1 MRLPAPARGSLVRG
15 SFTLGPVDV
24 NVAAAAV
31 AALSGLAVGV
41 TGVLAFRWS
50 ERAQAAGTAQAA
62 SEGAVQLPP
71 GVAIVLSV
79 LRSSAVVL
87 DERDAVVKASSAA
100 YTFGLVRGDQLVPDQ
115 LLRMARETRRD
126 GEIRQRDLLLTRR
139 DGQELEV
146 SARVAPLGSR
156 LVLLLVEDRTEARRV
171 DAVRRDFV
179 ANVSHELKTPVG
191 ALSLLAEAV
200 LDASDDPEAVRR
212 FSGRMQV
219 ESARLTSLVQELIDL
234 SRVQNDHP
242 LQDMSPVP
250 VDELVAEAVD
260 RCRQLAQN
268 KQIALA
274 VGGDPGLVIP
284 GDHNQLV
291 MAIGNLVENAVNYS
305 PERTRVDIDVRAT
318 GRKAVIA
325 VSDQGIG
332 IPSRELDR
340 IFERFYRVD
349 PARSRATGGTGLGLS
364 IVKHIVAGHGGEVT
378 VRSME
383 GAGTTFTLVLPL
395 QPADERGDA
404 PDAAS
409 MRPGASSAPSGSSDL
424 APSYNSREGSR

>member
-1 MRLPAPARGSLVRG
+1 M
-15 SFTLGPVDV
+15 DV

>member
-1 MRLPAPARGSLVRG
+1 M
-15 SFTLGPVDV
+15 DV
-24 NVAAAAV
+24 NVAAATV

-41 TGVLAFRWS
+41 AGTLAFRWS
-50 ERAQAAGTAQAA
+50 ERALGNPGGQTAPAGP
-62 SEGAVQLPP
+62 VLPP

-100 YTFGLVRGDQLVPDQ
+100 YTFGLVRGDQLVPEE

-126 GEIRQRDLLLTRR
+126 GEIRQRDLLLARR

-219 ESARLTSLVQELIDL
+219 ESARLTNLVQELIDL

-242 LQDMSPVP
+242 LQDIAPVP

-260 RCRQLAQN
+260 RCRQVAQN
-268 KQIALA
+268 KQITLA

-291 MAIGNLVENAVNYS
+291 MALGNLVENAVNYS
-305 PERTRVDIDVRAT
+305 PERTRVDIDVRVT

-332 IPSRELDR
+332 IPHRDLDR

-378 VRSME
+378 VRSLE
-383 GAGTTFTLVLPL
+383 GVGTTFTLVLPL
-395 QPADERGDA
+395 LPADERGKF

-409 MRPGASSAPSGSSDL
+409 TMTRPGAPSASGGSSDL
-424 APSYNSREGSR
+424 APSYNSREGSG

>member
-1 MRLPAPARGSLVRG
+1 M
-15 SFTLGPVDV
+15 DV

-41 TGVLAFRWS
+41 TGALAFRWS
-50 ERAQAAGTAQAA
+50 ERSQATGVPQSA
-62 SEGAVQLPP
+62 SEGAVLPP

-87 DERDAVVKASSAA
+87 DERDDVVKASSAA

-126 GEIRQRDLLLTRR
+126 GEIRQRDLMLTRR

-305 PERTRVDIDVRAT
+305 PERTRVDIDVRAN
-318 GRKAVIA
+318 GRKAIVA

-378 VRSME
+378 VRSVE
-383 GAGTTFTLVLPL
+383 GVGTTFTLVLPL
-395 QPADERGDA
+395 QPADERDDHPG
-404 PDAAS
+404 AAS
-409 MRPGASSAPSGSSDL
+409 MRPGASSATSGSSDL

>member
-1 MRLPAPARGSLVRG
+1 M
-15 SFTLGPVDV
+15 
-24 NVAAAAV
+24 AAAAV

-41 TGVLAFRWS
+41 AGTLAFRWS
-50 ERAQAAGTAQAA
+50 ERAQGTGNAPANPAGPT
-62 SEGAVQLPP
+62 LPP

-87 DERDAVVKASSAA
+87 DEHDAVVKASSAA
-100 YTFGLVRGDQLVPDQ
+100 YTFGLVRGDQLVPEE

-126 GEIRQRDLLLTRR
+126 GEIRQRDLLLARR

-219 ESARLTSLVQELIDL
+219 ESARLTNLVQELIDL

-242 LQDMSPVP
+242 LQDIAPVG

-260 RCRQLAQN
+260 RCRQVAQN
-268 KQIALA
+268 KQITLA

-305 PERTRVDIDVRAT
+305 PERTRVDIDVRVT

-332 IPSRELDR
+332 IPHRDLDR

-378 VRSME
+378 VRSLE
-383 GAGTTFTLVLPL
+383 GVGTTFTLVLPL
-395 QPADERGDA
+395 LPADDRGSS

-409 MRPGASSAPSGSSDL
+409 TATRPGAPSAPTGSNDL
-424 APSYNSREGSR
+424 APSYNSREGSG